1 MEKQKKKIICKILLK
16 VSETS
21 ILIGDLA
28 KIIKQNGYDIGQN
41 RLFCWLRENGYLIKV
56 GERKN
61 LPTQRSIELGLFEI
75 EQRIIE
81 KVDGKKKLV
90 MTTKVT
96 KKGQEYFLNKF
107 SINTTK

>member
-41 RLFCWLRENGYLIKV
+41 RLFCWLR
-56 GERKN
+56 
-61 LPTQRSIELGLFEI
+61 
-75 EQRIIE
+75 
-81 KVDGKKKLV
+81 
-90 MTTKVT
+90 
-96 KKGQEYFLNKF
+96 
-107 SINTTK
+107 

>member
-1 MEKQKKKIICKILLK
+1 MERERQRRRTVYKSLIKA
-16 VSETS
+16 SETS

-56 GERKN
+56 GQRRN
-61 LPTQRSIELGLFEI
+61 IPTQRAINLELFEI
-75 EQRIIE
+75 EQKIIE
-81 KVDGKKKLV
+81 KADGKKKIV

-96 KKGQEYFLNKF
+96 EKGQKFFINKF
-107 SINTTK
+107 R